1 MAPDAP
7 APEDL
12 NFEEAM
18 DSLESI
24 VTSLE
29 TDRLPLEEMVAA
41 YERGMRLL
49 RTCRGRI
56 ESARQR
62 VELITA
68 DLNDKGRATLSEF
81 SAQEA
86 PDSPGAPALQETPK
100 RTTKRKPSPLPPVHE
115 PEADEGDVRLF

>member
-1 MAPDAP
+1 
-7 APEDL
+7 
-12 NFEEAM
+12 M

-29 TDRLPLEEMVAA
+29 TDRLPLEEMVAS

-62 VELITA
+62 VEIITA
-68 DLNDKGRATLSEF
+68 DLNDKGKATLGEF
-81 SAQEA
+81 SPQETPDVPTAQEA
-86 PDSPGAPALQETPK
+86 PK
-100 RTTKRKPSPLPPVHE
+100 RTRRKPVPPVPAHDE
-115 PEADEGDVRLF
+115 PESDEGEVRLF

>member
-1 MAPDAP
+1 
-7 APEDL
+7 
-12 NFEEAM
+12 M

-29 TDRLPLEEMVAA
+29 TDRLPLEDMVAA

-68 DLNDKGRATLSEF
+68 DLNDKGKVTLGDF
-81 SAQEA
+81 TPQDA
-86 PDSPGAPALQETPK
+86 PETPAGTTAQETP
-100 RTTKRKPSPLPPVHE
+100 RRPAKRKPTPPVAND
-115 PEADEGDVRLF
+115 PEDDAGGVRLF

>member
-1 MAPDAP
+1 MADDTP

-12 NFEEAM
+12 SFEEAM
-18 DSLESI
+18 DSLGSI

-62 VELITA
+62 VELIST
-68 DLNDKGRATLSEF
+68 DLNDKGKATLGEF
-81 SAQEA
+81 TPQDA
-86 PDSPGAPALQETPK
+86 PETPQENAK
-100 RTTKRKPSPLPPVHE
+100 RPARRKPTPPATDDS
-115 PEADEGDVRLF
+115 EAGSGEVRLF

>member
-1 MAPDAP
+1 MANDAP

-12 NFEEAM
+12 SFEEAM

-29 TDRLPLEEMVAA
+29 TDRLPLEDMVAA
-41 YERGMRLL
+41 YEQGMRLL

-62 VELITA
+62 VELISA
-68 DLNDKGRATLSEF
+68 DLNDKGKATLAEF
-81 SAQEA
+81 TPLDA
-86 PDSPGAPALQETPK
+86 PETPETAK
-100 RTTKRKPSPLPPVHE
+100 RPTRRKPAAPTSDDS
-115 PEADEGDVRLF
+115 EADTGEVRLF

>member
-1 MAPDAP
+1 MANDAP

-12 NFEEAM
+12 SFEEAM

-29 TDRLPLEEMVAA
+29 TDRLPLEDMVSA

-62 VELITA
+62 VELISA
-68 DLNDKGRATLSEF
+68 DLNDKGKATLGEF
-81 SAQEA
+81 TPQ
-86 PDSPGAPALQETPK
+86 DSPEIPQESAK
-100 RTTKRKPSPLPPVHE
+100 RPVRRKPAAPSTGDSD
-115 PEADEGDVRLF
+115 ADTGEVRLF